1 MGGGAE
7 RAVEAER
14 VEASPAD
21 VTGLIFDIKRFA
33 VHDGPGIRTTIF
45 FKGCPL
51 HCRWCHNP
59 ESISPRPQLMFFP
72 RNCIECG
79 RCVELC
85 PNGVMVIRD
94 GERRIL
100 RDECRDC
107 GTCTQECYAQA
118 LVMSGR
124 TATAAEVV
132 DEAER
137 DAPFYENSG
146 GGVTV
151 SGGEPFA
158 QPTFLSAVLTLLG
171 ERGLH
176 TAVDTSG
183 DVPFSVIESMLG
195 RIDLFLYDLK
205 HADSEVHRE
214 WTGTGNERILA
225 NLSRLA
231 DCGATIVVRTPVVS
245 GFNDTVECVGAVAE
259 LVAARAPGA
268 PMELLP
274 YHRLGESKHHG
285 LGTDCPLTGTEAPS
299 KEHVENLR
307 QAVET
312 AGVSCRVE
320 G

>member
-1 MGGGAE
+1 MGGAA
-7 RAVEAER
+7 RAAEAEG
-14 VEASPAD
+14 VAGSPTD

-51 HCRWCHNP
+51 RCRWCHNP
-59 ESISPRPQLMFFP
+59 ESISPRPQLMSFP
-72 RNCIECG
+72 RNCIGCG

-85 PNGVMVIRD
+85 PNGAMVVSD
-94 GERRIL
+94 GDRWIL

-124 TATAAEVV
+124 TATAGEVV
-132 DEAER
+132 DETER

-158 QPTFLSAVLTLLG
+158 QPTFLNAVLTLLG

-176 TAVDTSG
+176 AAVDTSG
-183 DVPFSVIESMLG
+183 DVPFSVIEPMLD

-205 HADSEVHRE
+205 HADTEAHRE

-225 NLSRLA
+225 NLDRLA
-231 DCGATIVVRTPVVS
+231 GCGGTVVVRTPVVS
-245 GFNDTVECVGAVAE
+245 GFNDTVECLRAIAE
-259 LVAARAPGA
+259 QVAAHAPGA

-274 YHRLGESKHHG
+274 YHRLGESKHDG
-285 LGTDCPLTGTEAPS
+285 LGTDCPLTGAEAPD
-299 KEHVENLR
+299 KEHVETLR
-307 QAVET
+307 QAVEA